1 VWLRGA
7 LVYLH
12 VFRVV
17 VVGSCLMLV
26 LIAWFAQIQWL
37 LMASLC
43 VATGELVESTYYIL
57 VLRWGQRTGRLA

>member
-1 VWLRGA
+1 
-7 LVYLH
+7 
-12 VFRVV
+12 
-17 VVGSCLMLV
+17 MLV

-57 VLRWGQRTGRLA
+57 VLCWGQRTGRLA